1 MIYFMPVCE
10 KCGQPAS
17 RSITWD
23 EDKGVTRINYYCKN
37 HIPKSKKS

>member
-1 MIYFMPVCE
+1 MTYFMNVCQ
-10 KCGQPAS
+10 KCGEPAS

-37 HIPKSKKS
+37 HIPKSENS